1 MLITTTK
8 TRARNWNMPAQLLR
22 PKRVMDIT
30 LVLAFSPLITLLV
43 GVIAGFLLLRGNS
56 VFYSQMR
63 VGCGGKP
70 FRMWKFNTMVTNADK
85 VLELLLRQN
94 PDVAREWQETRKL
107 RHDPRVIRFGAFLR
121 KSSLDELPQLWNVLR
136 GEMSLVGPRP
146 VTRTEL
152 ADKYCCSAPAYLKC
166 CPGITGLWQV
176 SGRNLLR
183 YSERVRL
190 DVAYANHQNLWLDM
204 QILWHTFGAV
214 LRGTGC

>member
-1 MLITTTK
+1 
-8 TRARNWNMPAQLLR
+8 
-22 PKRVMDIT
+22 MDIA
-30 LVLAFSPLITLLV
+30 LVLVFSPLITL
-43 GVIAGFLLLRGNS
+43 VIAVVSGFLLLLGKP

-63 VGCGGKP
+63 VGRGGKP
-70 FRMWKFNTMVTNADK
+70 FRMWKFNTMVANADR
-85 VLELLLRQN
+85 VLETLLLQN
-94 PDVAREWQETRKL
+94 PDAAREWQETRKL

-136 GEMSLVGPRP
+136 GDMSLVGPRP

-152 ADKYCCSAPAYLKC
+152 ADKYRGSAPAYLKC

-190 DVAYANHQNLWLDM
+190 DVAYANRQNLWLDL